1 MEQSETIESTIKLD
15 LEYAL
20 SDREIGVDVVKSIAI
35 LSVVGVH
42 FFLNTRY
49 YRVDLNNANLF
60 IQTVIQQICLICI
73 PLFVMATG
81 YLNNNTKINIIIKRY
96 YQLYIYIFYIQY
108 QHLYIEVI

>member
-49 YRVDLNNANLF
+49 YRVDLKKNVL
-60 IQTVIQQICLICI
+60 QQRI
-73 PLFVMATG
+73 V
-81 YLNNNTKINIIIKRY
+81 
-96 YQLYIYIFYIQY
+96 
-108 QHLYIEVI
+108 